1 MLGEAAIRLRLCD
14 PARGRDRVYE
24 IEIDGDLF
32 GAFTVTMSHGRWGVW
47 SVSRRVS
54 AAGRGEAVAVA
65 AARLRRRSSAR
76 RRLGAGYELI
86 AATGGHICGLVVGEW
101 HRLGGADCR
110 VGAGEDRPRPGRR
123 SPAPGRS
130 PALPL
135 FGA

>member
-1 MLGEAAIRLRLCD
+1 MLGEAAIRLRLRD
-14 PARGRDRVYE
+14 SARGRDRAYE
-24 IEIDGDLF
+24 IEVDRDLF
-32 GAFTVTMSHGRWGVW
+32 GAFTVTISHGRWGVW

-54 AAGRGEAVAVA
+54 VAGKSDAVAIA
-65 AARLRRRSSAR
+65 ATRLRRRSTAR
-76 RRLGAGYELI
+76 RRLGAGYELV

-110 VGAGEDRPRPGRR
+110 VGAGEDRPRPDRR